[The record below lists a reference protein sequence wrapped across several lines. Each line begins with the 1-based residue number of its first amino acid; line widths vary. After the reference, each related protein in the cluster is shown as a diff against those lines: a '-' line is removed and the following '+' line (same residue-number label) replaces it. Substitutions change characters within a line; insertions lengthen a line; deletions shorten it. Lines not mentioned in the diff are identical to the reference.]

1 MNSNF
6 KKSPTD
12 REGERAK
19 IQAAT
24 AAYQAA
30 GNTIEQVPANRYR
43 KNHGLNRHPNG
54 KTTINIR
61 KHP

>member
-12 REGERAK
+12 REGERAS
-19 IQAAT
+19 IQAAI

-30 GNTIEQVPANRYR
+30 GNTIEQVPASRYR
-43 KNHGLNRHPNG
+43 QNHGLNQRNG
-54 KTTINIR
+54 RTQLR
-61 KHP
+61 LARACQ